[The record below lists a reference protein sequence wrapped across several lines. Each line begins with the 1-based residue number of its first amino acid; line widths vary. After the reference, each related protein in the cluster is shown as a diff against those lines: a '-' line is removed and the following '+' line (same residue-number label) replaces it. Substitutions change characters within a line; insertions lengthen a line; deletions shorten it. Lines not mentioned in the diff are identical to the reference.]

1 MMSSEAVARQ
11 SFLMAFSFASLVRST
26 SVSYDGASEAT
37 NTRATV
43 VSRADLEQQ
52 LEELHPA
59 SFAWALGVCGRDAD
73 DAQEVLQETYL
84 KIFEGKARFDGRSTL
99 KTWLF
104 AVIRRTAA
112 ARRRSRW
119 LRELRFVFHDV
130 SGVPDGGESAERRVI
145 HSEETSA
152 LLHALEHLA
161 RRQREIIELVFYHE
175 LTIEEAAGVV
185 GVTVGTARVH
195 YHRAKRRLLTELKG
209 ER

>member
-1 MMSSEAVARQ
+1 M
-11 SFLMAFSFASLVRST
+11 
-26 SVSYDGASEAT
+26 
-37 NTRATV
+37 
-43 VSRADLEQQ
+43 SRADLEQQ

-130 SGVPDGGESAERRVI
+130 NSVPDGSDSAERRVI
-145 HSEETSA
+145 HSERTSA
-152 LLHALEHLA
+152 LLHALTRLA
-161 RRQREIIELVFYHE
+161 RRQREIIELVFYHD

-185 GVTVGTARVH
+185 GVSVGTARVH
-195 YHRAKRRLLTELKG
+195 YHRAKQRLLAEL
-209 ER
+209 ET

>member
-1 MMSSEAVARQ
+1 M
-11 SFLMAFSFASLVRST
+11 
-26 SVSYDGASEAT
+26 
-37 NTRATV
+37 

-59 SFAWALGVCGRDAD
+59 SFAWALGVCGRDTE
-73 DAQEVLQETYL
+73 DAQEVLQETYV

-112 ARRRSRW
+112 AHGRSRW

-130 SGVPDGGESAERRVI
+130 SGVPDGAESTERRVI

-152 LLHALEHLA
+152 LLRALEHLA

-209 ER
+209 KR